1 MTKDERE
8 KQKALALAKL
18 VKFKLNGFPLWI
30 TGRELRM
37 QQSTARAFDCDPIFN
52 PYADTDRNGLA
63 QFAAILLKFPEAMA
77 CQFSTVCL
85 SDGSMLTRNT
95 PVKPTQ
101 ANILD
106 EILKLNS
113 KWQEEWNE

>member
-1 MTKDERE
+1 MTKYEIE
-8 KQKALALAKL
+8 KQKSLALAGL
-18 VKFKLNGFPLWI
+18 VGW
-30 TGRELRM
+30 ELQNSRLLPSQPPCIYHNAGAVECLM
-37 QQSTARAFDCDPIFN
+37 LDPYN
-52 PYADTDRNGLA
+52 DTDRNGLA

-106 EILKLNS
+106 EILKLNN
-113 KWQEEWNE
+113 KWQEEWND